1 MRLIIYISIL
11 IFLLA
16 GCSNP
21 KRDLIIV
28 ENDYEIDL
36 SELDSVRE
44 NLRGFWILESKVGS
58 NEIIWLDFIGNSNST
73 RWETIFYNKENEKTK
88 TLEYLTSA
96 PFVELT
102 KFEGKTIM
110 QFIRLSGNDTIE
122 IEGLTKTKLKINGV
136 TYLKHK
142 GYDFLKKNK

>member
-1 MRLIIYISIL
+1 M
-11 IFLLA
+11 A
-16 GCSNP
+16 KCSNP

-44 NLRGFWILESKVGS
+44 NLRGFWILEDKVDS
-58 NEIIWLDFIGNSNST
+58 NEIIWLEFIGNSNST
-73 RWETIFYNKENEKTK
+73 SWETILYNKEHEKTK
-88 TLEYLTSA
+88 TLHYFTSA
-96 PFVELT
+96 PFIELT

-110 QFIRLSGNDTIE
+110 EFISLSGNNTVE
-122 IEGLTKTKLKINGV
+122 IEKLTKTKLKIHGE

-142 GYDFLKKNK
+142 GYDFLKKQ